1 MKHLETITKDWL
13 QKERDLKQH
22 TPIFFI
28 SGSNLHP
35 NHKLHKYYFWIYDEN
50 SEFENASEVF
60 FKDEYKLTIKKAMD
74 IMKELEK
81 NDIGFVYANVKY
93 HRLGNK
99 IWNYEKLKNEYPE
112 IIFAPSYEDD
122 TDETHES
129 GHK

>member
-1 MKHLETITKDWL
+1 MRPLETITKDWL
-13 QKERDLKQH
+13 QKERNLNQQ

-28 SGSNLHP
+28 SGSSLHP
-35 NHKLHKYYFWIYDEN
+35 NVKLYKYYYWVYPEN
-50 SEFENASEVF
+50 SNFENATEVF

-74 IMKELEK
+74 VMKELEK
-81 NDIGFVYANVKY
+81 NNIGFAYTNVRY
-93 HRLGNK
+93 YRLGNK

-112 IIFAPSYEDD
+112 IRFAPSYEDD